1 MLVHLHIINFAI
13 VAHLDLEFDPGMTV
27 ITGET
32 GAGKSIMLDAL
43 GLTLGDRADT
53 TILADGQDKA
63 EIHATFDLIDNTDAR
78 AWLVERE
85 LSNENSAECILRR
98 IITKDGRSRAYIN
111 SQPCTVQDLK
121 LFGEL
126 LIDIHSQHEHQ
137 SLLKKETHRRML
149 DNFGGLEKL
158 AQQVEQVYAE
168 LKTAE
173 NELADLKKATGE
185 QSSRLQ
191 LLTYQASELSD
202 LKMQED
208 EHIKLAAEQKRLA
221 QAETSLESCQQ
232 VLEILTDSSESRPD
246 ASISDSLS
254 HGIHLLEVIDDPQ
267 LHGIIDLLNSSKIQL
282 EEAGIDLHNFTEE
295 FQIDPQRLQEVEDRL
310 GRIYEI
316 ARKHHI
322 DAAEIPQME
331 HQILSELSNLEN
343 VDTRLDELTN
353 LIAELRTQYLQVAN
367 SLSKKRTASAKKL
380 ATEVSARLK
389 KLGMSDTEF
398 AANLEPLKNPFNRHG
413 QEEIEFLI
421 STIAGQSKKPL
432 NKVASG
438 GELSRISLA
447 IQVVTANTTRA
458 PTLVFDE
465 VDVGIGGGIAEV
477 VGAMLRQLGSQGQIL
492 CVTHLAQVAAQG
504 HQHLLV
510 SRLHQ
515 DDVTLTEITRLKAV
529 GKVSEIARMLG
540 GIELTDQSM
549 AHAREMF
556 ETAQQG

>member
-13 VAHLDLEFDPGMTV
+13 VAHLDLEFDSGMTV

-53 TILADGQDKA
+53 SILADGQDKA
-63 EIHATFDLIDNTDAR
+63 EIHATFDLTDNVDAQT
-78 AWLVERE
+78 WLVERE
-85 LSNENSAECILRR
+85 LSNNDSMECILRR

-121 LFGEL
+121 LLGEL
-126 LIDIHSQHEHQ
+126 LIDIHLQHEHQ
-137 SLLKKETHRRML
+137 SLLKKETHRRLL
-149 DNFGGLEKL
+149 DNFGGLEKIV
-158 AQQVEQVYAE
+158 QQVGQIYAA

-173 NELADLKKATGE
+173 NELAELKKVTGE

-202 LKMQED
+202 LNMRED
-208 EHIKLAAEQKRLA
+208 EHIKLAVEQKRLA
-221 QAETSLESCQQ
+221 GAESSLENCQQ
-232 VLEILTDSSESRPD
+232 VLEILTDSGDSR
-246 ASISDSLS
+246 ASIADSLAR
-254 HGIHLLEVIDDPQ
+254 GIRHLEEIDDPQ
-267 LHGIIDLLNSSKIQL
+267 LHGIIDLLNSSRIQL

-322 DAAEIPQME
+322 DAAEIPQVE
-331 HQILSELSNLEN
+331 HHILTELSNLEN
-343 VDTRLDELTN
+343 VDTRLDEVTN
-353 LIAELRTQYLQVAN
+353 LIEELRTQYLQAATT
-367 SLSKKRTASAKKL
+367 LSKKRAASAKKL
-380 ATEVSARLK
+380 ATQVSARLK

-398 AANLEPLKNPFNRHG
+398 AVNLVPLKNPFGRHG
-413 QEEIEFLI
+413 QEDIEFLI
-421 STIAGQSKKPL
+421 STIAGQSKKAL
-432 NKVASG
+432 NKIASG

-447 IQVVTANTTRA
+447 IQVVTASTTKA

-492 CVTHLAQVAAQG
+492 CVTHLPQVAAQG

-510 SRLHQ
+510 SRLSQ
-515 DDVTLTEITRLKAV
+515 DDITLTEITRLITV
-529 GKVSEIARMLG
+529 DKVSEIARMLG
-540 GIELTDQSM
+540 GIELTAQSM

-556 ETAQQG
+556 ETAQRD